1 MDLENS
7 LPIAVD
13 RSQAVDDTR
22 FNKGDTKQMETMNI
36 EVKGRTVKAF
46 TWTLDTKETVAYLKD
61 HSVKDL
67 SWKMLSDKKA
77 QAKAAREMDGESAT
91 TNFAL
96 SIFEK
101 ALDITL
107 GLTAFQFIRD
117 RLAIKRCPRTFRVA
131 VTNKGDVFIVVARK
145 GGGFVTLEG

>member
-1 MDLENS
+1 
-7 LPIAVD
+7 
-13 RSQAVDDTR
+13 
-22 FNKGDTKQMETMNI
+22 METMNI
-36 EVKGRTVKAF
+36 EVKGRTIKAF

-96 SIFEK
+96 SILEN
-101 ALDITL
+101 ALDWSL
-107 GLTAFQFIRD
+107 GLAAFRFIRD
-117 RLAIKRCPRTFRVA
+117 ALAVKRCPRTFHVA

-145 GGGFVTLEG
+145 DGGFVTLEG

>member
-1 MDLENS
+1 
-7 LPIAVD
+7 
-13 RSQAVDDTR
+13 
-22 FNKGDTKQMETMNI
+22 METMNI

-77 QAKAAREMDGESAT
+77 QAKAAREMGGESAT

-101 ALDITL
+101 GLD
-107 GLTAFQFIRD
+107 
-117 RLAIKRCPRTFRVA
+117 IKRCPRTFRVA
-131 VTNKGDVFIVVARK
+131 VTTKGDVFIVVARK

>member
-1 MDLENS
+1 
-7 LPIAVD
+7 
-13 RSQAVDDTR
+13 
-22 FNKGDTKQMETMNI
+22 METMNI
-36 EVKGRTVKAF
+36 EVKGRTVKAIA
-46 TWTLDTKETVAYLKD
+46 WTLDTKETVAYLKD

-96 SIFEK
+96 NIFEK

-131 VTNKGDVFIVVARK
+131 VTNKGNVFIVVARK

>member
-1 MDLENS
+1 
-7 LPIAVD
+7 
-13 RSQAVDDTR
+13 
-22 FNKGDTKQMETMNI
+22 
-36 EVKGRTVKAF
+36 
-46 TWTLDTKETVAYLKD
+46 
-61 HSVKDL
+61 
-67 SWKMLSDKKA
+67 MLSEKKA
-77 QAKAAREMDGESAT
+77 LAKASREMGGEAAT

-131 VTNKGDVFIVVARK
+131 VTGKGDVFIVVARK
-145 GGGFVTLEG
+145 GGGFLTLEG

>member
-1 MDLENS
+1 
-7 LPIAVD
+7 
-13 RSQAVDDTR
+13 
-22 FNKGDTKQMETMNI
+22 METMNI
-36 EVKGRTVKAF
+36 EVRGRAVKAF
-46 TWTLDTKETVAYLKD
+46 TWTLDTTETVAYLKT

-67 SWKMLSDKKA
+67 SWKMLSEKKA
-77 QAKAAREMDGESAT
+77 LAKASREMGGEAAT

-131 VTNKGDVFIVVARK
+131 VTGKGDVFIVVARK

>member
-1 MDLENS
+1 
-7 LPIAVD
+7 
-13 RSQAVDDTR
+13 
-22 FNKGDTKQMETMNI
+22 MNI

-77 QAKAAREMDGESAT
+77 QAKAAREMGGESAT

-96 SIFEK
+96 SILEN
-101 ALDITL
+101 ALDWSL

-131 VTNKGDVFIVVARK
+131 VTKKGDVFIVVARK
-145 GGGFVTLEG
+145 DGGFVTLEG

>member
-1 MDLENS
+1 
-7 LPIAVD
+7 
-13 RSQAVDDTR
+13 
-22 FNKGDTKQMETMNI
+22 METMNI

-77 QAKAAREMDGESAT
+77 QAKAAREMGGESAT

-96 SIFEK
+96 SILEN
-101 ALDITL
+101 ALDWSL
-107 GLTAFQFIRD
+107 GIAALRFIRD
-117 RLAIKRCPRTFRVA
+117 ALTVKRCPRTFRVA
-131 VTNKGDVFIVVARK
+131 VTSKGDVFIVVARK